1 MYRIAF
7 AATLGL
13 ATAAYAQT
21 APAQTPPAPMPPSH
35 SQHMAPAPKTPVTP
49 STKAYRAASAKM
61 HKDMAFPYTGDADRD
76 FAAGM
81 IPHHQ
86 GAIDMSKALLLYGKD
101 RELQQLAKSII
112 AEQQTEIQLMRLW
125 LAKHPSSAKPN
136 QPGKPEKD

>member
-86 GAIDMSKALLLYGKD
+86 GAIDMAKIVLQYGKD
-101 RELQQLAKSII
+101 PELRQLAEAVI
-112 AEQQTEIQLMRLW
+112 AAQEKEIAFMRAW
-125 LAKHPSSAKPN
+125 QGR
-136 QPGKPEKD
+136 QPQ